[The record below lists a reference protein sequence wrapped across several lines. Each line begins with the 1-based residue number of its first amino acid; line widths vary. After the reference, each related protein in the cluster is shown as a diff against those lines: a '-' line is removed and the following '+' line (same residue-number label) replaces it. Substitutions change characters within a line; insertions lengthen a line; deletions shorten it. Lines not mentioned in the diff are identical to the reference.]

1 MGLRNSLGD
10 VLQFVYGEDGMDG
23 ACIERQRIET
33 FHLSDLE
40 FEHNY
45 RVDVTDP
52 AGGFLPGV
60 LQVGIDDSSLEL
72 QARLDEEYAQLLED
86 RRILR
91 EFIFSRTPDSV
102 PHYLP
107 VNLQRIVQN
116 AVQIFHIDRR
126 KPSDL
131 DPVYIID
138 AQRDVRLV
146 DGSWCHP
153 R

>member
-1 MGLRNSLGD
+1 MVNYDGTVRNSLGD

-23 ACIERQRIET
+23 AYIERQRIET
-33 FHLSDLE
+33 FHLNNEE

-91 EFIFSRTPDSV
+91 EFIFPRTPEPTFPTTCPSTC
-102 PHYLP
+102 
-107 VNLQRIVQN
+107 N
-116 AVQIFHIDRR
+116 ALYKMPSRSSTSTGASQAISTRLYHRR
-126 KPSDL
+126 GERAAEES
-131 DPVYIID
+131 
-138 AQRDVRLV
+138 
-146 DGSWCHP
+146 
-153 R
+153 